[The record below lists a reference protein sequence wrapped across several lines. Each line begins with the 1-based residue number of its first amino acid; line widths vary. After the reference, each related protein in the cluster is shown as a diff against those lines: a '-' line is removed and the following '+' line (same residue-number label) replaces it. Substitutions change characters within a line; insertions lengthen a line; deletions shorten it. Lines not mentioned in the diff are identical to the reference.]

1 MHATAEKIGMQ
12 GKADSKW
19 LRAIHECG
27 RTHDG
32 NRLMLFVGMILLSC
46 PAVGNAAEWSFD
58 PAISAALGYESNVA
72 LTTVSHNSISEG
84 VLVPGLTIRRLTE
97 TSAVNIGLLGRAT
110 YYSGSEFPD
119 TYKAQVTLSSFVQS
133 TERTK
138 FGLDAVSRWDTL
150 FQSSVLGTGTGNIQD
165 VDIGLV
171 TTAVRREWR
180 EVRPSVTYALT
191 ERSSVRFLYRL
202 TDVQFG
208 SVGTTGLVDY
218 QQNYLS
224 GTYSYR
230 LTPTDDLN
238 LVAVGANYHPS
249 KGTDSDTVEIL
260 AGITHR
266 FSETANAGLR
276 AGAGKTTE
284 TMSDG
289 SHVGTSL
296 FVLEARGSERSELS
310 RLEAAISRNVQPS
323 GSGRSVSAD
332 QLRVDWSRKLS
343 ETMGSLLR
351 STVFRNKSLQ
361 GSDPLVDRRYV
372 EASAGVNWIVAPEW
386 SVGVA
391 YQYRYQKYD
400 AAVDS
405 ARSSG
410 VFVAVNW
417 APPRRR

>member
-1 MHATAEKIGMQ
+1 MQ
-12 GKADSKW
+12 GNANTRR
-19 LRAIHECG
+19 LRGTGGCTRVRGGERCTLVA
-27 RTHDG
+27 
-32 NRLMLFVGMILLSC
+32 GMILLCC
-46 PAVGNAAEWSFD
+46 PAAGHAAEWSFD
-58 PAISAALGYESNVA
+58 PAVAVLLGYESNAA
-72 LTTVSHNSISEG
+72 LMTVPHKGVSEG
-84 VLVPGLTIRRLTE
+84 ILSPGLSVRRSTE
-97 TSAVNIGLLGRAT
+97 TSAVNIRLLGKAT

-119 TYKAQVTLSSFVQS
+119 TQQGQAALSSFVQS

-150 FQSSVLGTGTGNIQD
+150 FQSAVLGTGTGNIQD
-165 VDIGLV
+165 VDVGLV
-171 TTAVRREWR
+171 TTKVRRAWR

-191 ERSSVRFLYRL
+191 ERSSVQFLYRL
-202 TDVQFG
+202 TDVQFRN
-208 SVGTTGLVDY
+208 VGTTGLVDY

-238 LVAVGANYHPS
+238 LVALGAKYHPS
-249 KGTDSDTVEIL
+249 IGTDSDTVEML
-260 AGITHR
+260 AGMAHR
-266 FSETANAGLR
+266 FSETATAGLR

-284 TMSDG
+284 TRSDG
-289 SHVGTSL
+289 SRVDTSL
-296 FVLEARGSERSELS
+296 FVLEARGSEQSELS
-310 RLEAAISRNVQPS
+310 LLEAVISRDVQPS

-332 QLRVDWSRKLS
+332 QLRLDWNRRLS
-343 ETMGSLLR
+343 ETIRSTLR
-351 STVFRNKSLQ
+351 STAFRNKSLQ
-361 GSDPLVDRRYV
+361 GSDPAVDRRYV

-400 AAVDS
+400 ASLNA
-405 ARSSG
+405 ARSNG